1 MSSDYGYGIA
11 AIKRNASASKF
22 IFAINIPLPPQPKKK
37 DNVIDINIQF
47 YHL

>member
-1 MSSDYGYGIA
+1 MDMGLQQKSGMRQRLNLFSLLI
-11 AIKRNASASKF
+11 SPS
-22 IFAINIPLPPQPKKK
+22 LPGQKKK

>member
-1 MSSDYGYGIA
+1 MDTGLQQKSGMRQRLNLFSLLI
-11 AIKRNASASKF
+11 SPS
-22 IFAINIPLPPQPKKK
+22 LPSQKK